1 MRAPRGCQ
9 SRRMRRRSSC
19 ARVAI
24 IGEGSSGLAFDA
36 GPPGRIEIV
45 ASGKLRT
52 ALGKHGVSPD
62 LSYYRN
68 NLGHYGFRLVRA
80 TGNQAATAFTLP
92 TEVTNVADILLLR
105 R

>member
-1 MRAPRGCQ
+1 MRAL
-9 SRRMRRRSSC
+9 
-19 ARVAI
+19 VAI

-45 ASGKLRT
+45 SGKLRT

-62 LSYYRN
+62 LSYFRN